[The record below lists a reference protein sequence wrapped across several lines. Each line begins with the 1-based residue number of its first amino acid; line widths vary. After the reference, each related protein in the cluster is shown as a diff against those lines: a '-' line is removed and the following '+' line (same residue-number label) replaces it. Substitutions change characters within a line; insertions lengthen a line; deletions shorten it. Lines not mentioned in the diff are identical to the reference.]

1 MKKMTLKMRL
11 MGGIVAFSMLLGG
24 CAQGFDSD
32 ERFTNGVSNT
42 KLEAPVL
49 TAESFSLV
57 LAADGSEAIQ
67 VKWPVVMG
75 AGGYRVSV
83 DKVGVMEN
91 GSLVDIDPIAVPLK
105 GDQTTVEIDACSVTF
120 PCEYGYQYAVTVQA
134 MANKKLGNS
143 ESPLGEPARYLYY
156 TVPTPIP
163 AGADLYEAIQFDPA
177 DPTSRAIYVLEPGAT
192 YTMSKPIDFCQHNVQ
207 IYPADYDAANNVYN
221 MSTNRAIVQMKDIA
235 CFETAAGLQIKHV
248 NFDCTELTLE
258 KYSYGSD
265 KASSKWHYAL
275 FAGSSG
281 DSYPSLNCVN
291 FGANP
296 KDGAAK
302 NFTYFLNDPIIIENC
317 NFKNVPR
324 AFLGGGYNAWIINDF
339 RINNCIIQV
348 KTVDEDANNVN
359 FISWYKTCGAFEG
372 GFGTNWLG
380 GVRNLSITNST
391 IYNLFNPNSKVRFMR
406 WGNKNSLKDCFGSN
420 EGSFTMTNCTLY
432 KMYSQAEWGN
442 NTPQDDKY
450 IITVT
455 NNIFVDCARLNKLIG
470 GGGVQKPMNNTGW
483 VATPNGNEGN
493 EMLSKSDV
501 TNGIVVEEDPGF
513 AEPTA
518 LDLNDNEFGG
528 QNFKATGAIS
538 STIGDPRWL

>member
-11 MGGIVAFSMLLGG
+11 LGGIVAFSMLLGG

-32 ERFTNGVSNT
+32 ETFANGVTNT
-42 KLEAPVL
+42 QLDAPEL
-49 TAESFSLV
+49 TNESFATV
-57 LAADGSEAIQ
+57 LAADGTEAIR

-91 GSLVDIDPIAVPLK
+91 GSLVEIEPVAVPLE
-105 GDQTTVEIDACSVTF
+105 GEQTVVEIDACQITF
-120 PCEYGYQYAVTVQA
+120 PCEYGYQYAVAVQSLGNA
-134 MANKKLGNS
+134 KLGNT
-143 ESPLGEPARYLYY
+143 ESPAGEPVLYLYY
-156 TVPTPIP
+156 TVPTPIS
-163 AGADLYEAIQFDPA
+163 AGADLAEAVTFDESN
-177 DPTSRAIYVLEPGAT
+177 PTSRAIFVLEPGAT

-207 IYPADYDAANNVYN
+207 IYPADYDEANNVYN
-221 MSTNRAIVQMKDIA
+221 MSTTRAIIEMKDIA

-248 NFDCTELTLE
+248 NFDCTTLTLE

-265 KASSKWHYAL
+265 KASSNWHYAL

-281 DSYPSLNCVN
+281 DSYPSLKSEN
-291 FGANP
+291 FGGVP
-296 KDGAAK
+296 SSEAK
-302 NFTYFLNDPIIIENC
+302 NTYVLFDPIIIENC

-339 RINNCIIQV
+339 RINNCIIQM
-348 KTVDEDANNVN
+348 KTIDNDADNCN
-359 FISWYKTCGAFEG
+359 FISWYKTCGGFEG
-372 GFGTNWLG
+372 SFGTNWSG

-391 IYNLFNPNSKVRFMR
+391 IYNLFNPAKKIRFMR
-406 WGNKNSLKDCFGSN
+406 WGDKNSLNNVFGTHQ
-420 EGSFTMTNCTLY
+420 GSFTMTDCTLY

-442 NTPQDDKY
+442 NTPSNNAY

-455 NNIFVDCARLNKLIG
+455 NNIFVDCARLNKLVT

-483 VATPNGNEGN
+483 VVTPNGNEGG
-493 EMLSKSDV
+493 EMLSSSDV
-501 TNGIVVEEDPGF
+501 NNGIVVEEDPGF

-518 LDLNDNEFGG
+518 LDLYDNEFGG